1 MKTNF
6 ERSSEATLP
15 VRFSPQASVVCKKSH
30 YNSRVS
36 LHEAPTKN
44 DTLRWRTQGI
54 FIAKGLK
61 TFTIMK
67 ADWKTELFK
76 LVTTDCQ
83 EELLSGCFRC
93 HGSNQKID
101 LISKWRNY
109 IIYQN
114 GIFNKEGKKKLSMCC
129 FRQCTRL
136 CVASLWRTRTFHSNN
151 DLRIQHRDGSNCRYD
166 LIGFRLFQMSRIK
179 LLKLTSYQSEE
190 ITSYIKESLLLIFLR
205 RYEKWPCALK
215 PMLGQRW
222 KEPVVERKQVGKSW
236 RGCRI
241 RCKLQSLLAVGPTVP
256 YKYCKSKKVYSIK
269 WEKTLNSLFQSLGL
283 YE

>member
-1 MKTNF
+1 MSQNLTVRKIITKRHFLQGAINRF
-6 ERSSEATLP
+6 QWKPTLSTSLL
-15 VRFSPQASVVCKKSH
+15 VKLLYRFVFHLRLQWFVKKSH

-101 LISKWRNY
+101 LISKWSNLHHVQHPRND
-109 IIYQN
+109 
-114 GIFNKEGKKKLSMCC
+114 GKKIE
-129 FRQCTRL
+129 T
-136 CVASLWRTRTFHSNN
+136 WRW
-151 DLRIQHRDGSNCRYD
+151 QW
-166 LIGFRLFQMSRIK
+166 K
-179 LLKLTSYQSEE
+179 QS
-190 ITSYIKESLLLIFLR
+190 TY
-205 RYEKWPCALK
+205 W
-215 PMLGQRW
+215 
-222 KEPVVERKQVGKSW
+222 
-236 RGCRI
+236 
-241 RCKLQSLLAVGPTVP
+241 
-256 YKYCKSKKVYSIK
+256 
-269 WEKTLNSLFQSLGL
+269 
-283 YE
+283 